1 MRRDRVRGGLAQL
14 HDDST
19 AAIGDD
25 GGGNDDDDDDDYVE
39 RAKCS
44 RGERKESRDL
54 ESVRSCSPARPAA
67 SGVPRAK
74 ILLDVKVIASTVCV
88 FYDLNYRC
96 HLCARIRKPVPGPA

>member
-54 ESVRSCSPARPAA
+54 ESVRSFVRRRGRRPAGCREQKF
-67 SGVPRAK
+67 SSR
-74 ILLDVKVIASTVCV
+74 
-88 FYDLNYRC
+88 
-96 HLCARIRKPVPGPA
+96 